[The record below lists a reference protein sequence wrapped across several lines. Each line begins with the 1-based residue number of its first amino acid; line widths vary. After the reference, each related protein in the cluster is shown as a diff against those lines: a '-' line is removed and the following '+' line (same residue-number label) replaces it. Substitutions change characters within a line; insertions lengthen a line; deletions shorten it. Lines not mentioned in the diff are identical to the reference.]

1 LGSGTSAMPPGVS
14 FTCSASCMS
23 TTVYIGN
30 ANACFISDPAIV
42 TAVNPDGSLQVRYPD
57 ENRPDPA
64 LPIGY
69 AKARKGAET
78 ADKTELEIFADK
90 LDSFFDA
97 KFAGGSRKLKD
108 KYNAKLQSLIAED
121 GAINVQGAEPE
132 PEMVVLPDSPGRQ
145 KKKGSKQSASEGPSD
160 LQGGTSTSTLF
171 DSLCEEILAQTGM
184 DPRDKNSSKPRVAT
198 LPTDC
203 IVELVRAEHFE
214 CLLTTDQEVFRQ
226 SCSGKL

>member
-1 LGSGTSAMPPGVS
+1 MPPGVS

-108 KYNAKLQSLIAED
+108 KYNA
-121 GAINVQGAEPE
+121 
-132 PEMVVLPDSPGRQ
+132 EMVVLPDSPGRQ